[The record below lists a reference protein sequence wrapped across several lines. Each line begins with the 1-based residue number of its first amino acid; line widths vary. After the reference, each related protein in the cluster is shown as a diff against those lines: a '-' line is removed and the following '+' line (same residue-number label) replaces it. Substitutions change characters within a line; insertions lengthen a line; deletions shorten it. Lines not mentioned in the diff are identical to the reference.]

1 MILILF
7 QSMLYCQ
14 YYPSHLPKTHGFSIG
29 AAVEQI
35 TGTVQKAE
43 IRQAHEN
50 PRWFGAV
57 CLFGRFW
64 VLEFEGTLGGAFWS
78 PRFLTVFGN
87 QASKD
92 VMLEMISHT
101 PSRSS
106 RDLPG
111 ISIIQKV
118 KVMKFAEVM
127 CKTF

>member
-1 MILILF
+1 MDF
-7 QSMLYCQ
+7 CC
-14 YYPSHLPKTHGFSIG
+14 
-29 AAVEQI
+29 AAMEQI

-50 PRWFGAV
+50 PRWFGALLLV
-57 CLFGRFW
+57 LFGRFW
-64 VLEFEGTLGGAFWS
+64 VLEFEGSLGGAFWS
-78 PRFLTVFGN
+78 PRFFTVFGN

-106 RDLPG
+106 RDLPEF
-111 ISIIQKV
+111 SIIQKV